1 MITQRQR
8 WVPGSPKMRCFNPS
22 IEERENRFLGPSEVS
37 FLSPP
42 IGHFALGVLGACLRA
57 PTHRQALAVEN
68 FGLGLVAERAIS
80 GMGLGRRGAMGGYRV
95 AVRRRGSLVGRRN
108 EAWTGIMKADT
119 SDFFPI
125 REARR

>member
-42 IGHFALGVLGACLRA
+42 IGHFALGVLGA
-57 PTHRQALAVEN
+57 LAVEN

-95 AVRRRGSLVGRRN
+95 AVRRRGSLVGSRN

-119 SDFFPI
+119 SDFFPV